1 MSRVA
6 GCYPNGGW
14 FNKVDVSLRV
24 TKAAKCGQGIHHS
37 ESDGYYESQ
46 STAIGPSPN
55 GGWFNKVDVTLRV
68 TKAAKCGQGIHHS
81 ESDGYYE
88 SAK

>member
-1 MSRVA
+1 MATMNR
-6 GCYPNGGW
+6 
-14 FNKVDVSLRV
+14 KV
-24 TKAAKCGQGIHHS
+24 
-37 ESDGYYESQ
+37 
-46 STAIGPSPN
+46 TAIGPSPN

-88 SAK
+88 SQSDCHWASAFNKSLTGSFQSALR